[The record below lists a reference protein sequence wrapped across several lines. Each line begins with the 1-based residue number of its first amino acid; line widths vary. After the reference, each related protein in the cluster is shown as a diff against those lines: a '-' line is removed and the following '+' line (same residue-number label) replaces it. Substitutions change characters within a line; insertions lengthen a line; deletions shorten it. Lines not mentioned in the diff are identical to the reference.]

1 MPDRPMIFSAPM
13 VRALLDGRK
22 TQTRRVLRVPGW
34 AAEIDEIGDDGYTLW
49 CVSRE
54 SGCIA
59 PALPQYLPHDRLWV
73 RENCATWEGDHRDAV
88 YRADMTQAD
97 WNDVKHDASSAP
109 WKLRPSIHMPRWAS
123 RLTLIVTDVRVQRL
137 QEISEKDAKAEGVRA
152 GDWPDRPRCSCDDDD
167 CVACSHY
174 PALYKPA
181 FRHIWN
187 SLHGPD
193 AWDANPWVCA
203 ITFTVHRCNIARM
216 EADNA

>member
-73 RENCATWEGDHRDAV
+73 RETCATWDGKHRDAV

-137 QEISEKDAKAEGVRA
+137 QEISTADVVDEGLR
-152 GDWPDRPRCSCDDDD
+152 PDENMASVWSR
-167 CVACSHY
+167 
-174 PALYKPA
+174 
-181 FRHIWN
+181 
-187 SLHGPD
+187 LHGPD